1 MEITRQDSFRET
13 PEVRALLVADLAYS
27 LIPTSIMGVTLVG
40 VSLFVHAAI
49 GADLLLAAAIWGG
62 LACLGKLVLMAV
74 QVRMARTGI
83 PDARMT
89 ARFEAAHLIVTVGMA
104 SAVGAVAFVVFHQSD
119 IQLQLLATG
128 MLFGYGSG
136 VVARVSVRPGIAIT
150 SLLVAG
156 VPAVV
161 AAALW
166 DDTPHRVI
174 ALTFLVFL
182 IGSFESVRH
191 AHSTA
196 VRHVA
201 MRIEMARLAR
211 NDPLTGLENRL
222 GLRRAFA
229 RHETETDPLVAIH
242 CLDLDGFKGIN
253 DRFGHA
259 AGDAVLAEVAR
270 RLVAAVPADAT
281 VARMGGDE
289 FVVLQR
295 AVRRPEEAED
305 LAARI
310 HVQLREPM
318 RIDGRGLSVGVSLG
332 YAVAGAHGA
341 QLEDLLRRAD
351 EASYRVKRAGGGVSA
366 EAVTPAPRLRDVA

>member
-1 MEITRQDSFRET
+1 M
-13 PEVRALLVADLAYS
+13 
-27 LIPTSIMGVTLVG
+27 
-40 VSLFVHAAI
+40 
-49 GADLLLAAAIWGG
+49 
-62 LACLGKLVLMAV
+62 
-74 QVRMARTGI
+74 
-83 PDARMT
+83 
-89 ARFEAAHLIVTVGMA
+89 
-104 SAVGAVAFVVFHQSD
+104 
-119 IQLQLLATG
+119 
-128 MLFGYGSG
+128 
-136 VVARVSVRPGIAIT
+136 
-150 SLLVAG
+150 
-156 VPAVV
+156 
-161 AAALW
+161 
-166 DDTPHRVI
+166 I

-310 HVQLREPM
+310 QGSCASRC
-318 RIDGRGLSVGVSLG
+318 GSTGAASASGVSLG

-351 EASYRVKRAGGGVSA
+351 EASYRVKRGGRRSVRRSRPPRRPA
-366 EAVTPAPRLRDVA
+366 CATSPEARSDRLALEVPLQFVGIQARHRDRRLRHGLGGFGWAAVPMAAARRERSKATTTTIEISAGIQK